1 MKTISF
7 EAGTFCV
14 AMFCWYKVV
23 FFFFFLNITFNVF
36 VQGVAKL
43 MKSYSGNPSFSTQK
57 NLDDTEQQL
66 DEVSFAVRT
75 HTQLDADRWGVD
87 VADVVFCRRQYSL
100 KLDLL
105 EATHYKLSE
114 ALAGLNG
121 TTTKSFHRF
130 RDSIVKWKDKVRTH
144 LVWRVPASFVDSPGT
159 IGRCFEKRKKEIK
172 FLQVLK
178 WKRCL
183 RWDKR
188 WKNFCFS
195 LHSPR

>member
-1 MKTISF
+1 MKTISL

-23 FFFFFLNITFNVF
+23 FFF
-36 VQGVAKL
+36 KK
-43 MKSYSGNPSFSTQK
+43 KSPSTSSFKVLRSWWNPILETHRSPPRRTSTT
-57 NLDDTEQQL
+57 LSSSWTRWA
-66 DEVSFAVRT
+66 SPCA

-144 LVWRVPASFVDSPGT
+144 LVWRVPASFVDWPGT